1 MTDLPATIGRYRI
14 ERQLGQGGMG
24 RVLLAEDQV
33 LGRKVAVKVLRDDL
47 ALPPEVKDELFARM
61 RVEARAAAAVA
72 HPNLV
77 TLHDMGEDPALGVY
91 LVFELVDGP
100 SLRDRIGQGPVDALE
115 VARIALEIGSALGA
129 AHEAGVIHRDVKP
142 ENVLLAKTGA
152 KLADFG
158 VARLPDS
165 ALTRAGAMLGT
176 PCYSAPEALARGE
189 FSPASDQFSLAATI
203 YEALSGK
210 RAYGGDDAL
219 AVAGRIAAGPPPPL
233 AEQFDDPRERV
244 RMMRVDAAL
253 ARGFATD
260 PKKRYASCRA
270 LGEGVA
276 AAIDARI
283 SSALP
288 VITASHS
295 VSIVP
300 RQTRRMQNLFAGAA
314 VLVILALVLF
324 GRRGGRQEP
333 MADAGAT
340 VVTLPATVAPPQ
352 ARPRPRPSAAPQPAA
367 DAGADASEP
376 PIALPQR
383 F

>member
-1 MTDLPATIGRYRI
+1 MTTLPATIGRYRI
-14 ERQLGQGGMG
+14 ERLLGQGGMG

-33 LGRKVAVKVLRDDL
+33 LGRKVAVKLLRDDL
-47 ALPPEVKDELFARM
+47 ALSPEIKDELFARM
-61 RVEARAAAAVA
+61 RVEARAAAAVS

-77 TLHDMGEDPALGVY
+77 TLYDMGEDRALGVY
-91 LVFELVDGP
+91 LVFEYVDGP
-100 SLRDRIGQGPVDALE
+100 SLRDKIALGPMDPLD
-115 VARIALEIGSALGA
+115 VARIAIEIGGALSA

-142 ENVLLAKTGA
+142 ENVLLAKSGA

-158 VARLPDS
+158 VARLPDA

-176 PCYSAPEALARGE
+176 PCYSAPEALSRAE
-189 FSPASDQFSLAATI
+189 FSPASDQFSFAATL
-203 YEALSGK
+203 YEALAGR
-210 RAYGGDDAL
+210 RAYAGEDAL

-233 AEQFDDPRERV
+233 ADLFDDPRERV

-253 ARGFATD
+253 ARAFAAD

-276 AAIDARI
+276 AAIDARV

-300 RQTRRMQNLFAGAA
+300 RQTRRMQNLFAGVA
-314 VLVILALVLF
+314 VLVILGLLLF
-324 GRRGGRQEP
+324 GRRGEKP
-333 MADAGAT
+333 SSAPEDAG
-340 VVTLPATVAPPQ
+340 PASPRAAPPSPP
-352 ARPRPRPSAAPQPAA
+352 APPPRPKPSAAPRAVPTDSGV
-367 DAGADASEP
+367 DATP
-376 PIALPQR
+376 
-383 F
+383 